1 MDYHSKKKKKKKI
14 GCCENEQNT
23 FTFEQCIVLKK
34 SQICL
39 GNSKFPWLFLKTS
52 QVELFLIYFVLSL
65 F

>member
-1 MDYHSKKKKKKKI
+1 MDYHSKKKKKKKLDAAKTKK
-14 GCCENEQNT
+14 NT